1 MHLCYMYVDE
11 RACEN
16 EKIQKE
22 EKMSK
27 ISLYNI
33 HILQICYVLSIS
45 FLLLQKLLSLK
56 HTHTH
61 MQEKR
66 VKHFCW
72 YLPYNVYW
80 EQCYVGIR
88 KSIVFAKRKFS
99 SLVLNIFHIF
109 IQMYATV
116 SCCRVK
122 ITESAKI
129 KRNKFLLNLK
139 LIVKFKI

>member
-1 MHLCYMYVDE
+1 MHLCCMYVDE

-61 MQEKR
+61 AGKESQALLSDICHIMSIEN
-66 VKHFCW
+66 
-72 YLPYNVYW
+72 NVMW
-80 EQCYVGIR
+80 
-88 KSIVFAKRKFS
+88 A
-99 SLVLNIFHIF
+99 
-109 IQMYATV
+109 
-116 SCCRVK
+116 
-122 ITESAKI
+122 
-129 KRNKFLLNLK
+129 
-139 LIVKFKI
+139 